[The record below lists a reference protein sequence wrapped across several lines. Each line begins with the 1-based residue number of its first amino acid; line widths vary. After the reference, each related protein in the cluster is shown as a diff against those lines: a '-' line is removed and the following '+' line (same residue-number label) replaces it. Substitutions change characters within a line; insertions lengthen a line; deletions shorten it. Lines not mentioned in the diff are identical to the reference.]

1 VEKSGL
7 ADATSTI
14 VPAAA
19 GAEDEAAGADAA
31 DGEVAADVSDDAVSD
46 ELQAERLTAAMV
58 TANAAAIRL
67 GRMRFSFDVSPQRVY
82 MKVC

>member
-1 VEKSGL
+1 L

-19 GAEDEAAGADAA
+19 GAEDEAAGADVA
-31 DGEVAADVSDDAVSD
+31 DGMVAADVSDDAVSD
-46 ELQAERLTAAMV
+46 EPQAERLAAAMA

-67 GRMRFSFDVSPQRVY
+67 ERMRFSFNVSPQWVC